1 MHPGRGPHPRTACY
15 SASRDRAV
23 ASRPR
28 RLFEPFIASV
38 GIEIRPPWAYSS
50 VGLERTPDKR
60 EVGGSN
66 PPRPTTIR
74 RPLLRG
80 AVAQL
85 VERQLCKLDVVGS
98 IPISSTSCSGT
109 SGPGRRPA
117 RRGEQPSTLTTE
129 YEG

>member
-1 MHPGRGPHPRTACY
+1 LLFSFLGPSDRFFER
-15 SASRDRAV
+15 AS
-23 ASRPR
+23 SG
-28 RLFEPFIASV
+28 SV
-38 GIEIRPPWAYSS
+38 GRYQAWAYSS

-66 PPRPTTIR
+66 PPRPTSSDDG
-74 RPLLRG
+74 LDG

-98 IPISSTSCSGT
+98 TPISSTSRK
-109 SGPGRRPA
+109 RRDLGSRWPW
-117 RRGEQPSTLTTE
+117 REPRDRGTLTTE